1 MKPVSPTI
9 TRNQHSQSGVA
20 LITALLIVS
29 LVTVAA
35 VAMASRQQLDIRR
48 TANILQGDQAY
59 IFALGGEAIAKQVLI
74 KDKAAIDEMEDDW
87 AVEVPPMP
95 FKGGFLQFS
104 MKDMAGLFNL
114 NNLIDVDGKPSQYDI
129 ERFKNLIEVLKNKD
143 DASEELKQ
151 AFTNDLANAVVDWID
166 ADTDVLS
173 GGAEDSD
180 YLERERPYRAAN
192 RIMVTPSELM
202 LVKGFTPVIYNALRP
217 FVIALPV
224 RTKLN
229 VNTAKEE
236 ILRSLCKDYTKPDLS
251 KLNRSEGTNLQSL
264 LAGATQGGSGD
275 EVDYD
280 VFKNVNDFG
289 SHVAFAGCDFIGVA
303 APAKSG
309 KGTTPAGGTAAPA
322 GGTTA
327 GLPPLSDVVS
337 VNSEYFL
344 LESYAEVGPEDR
356 RVRRNLYS
364 LLQRKDGKVT
374 SIMRAQGSL

>member
-1 MKPVSPTI
+1 MKSISTMI
-9 TRNQHSQSGVA
+9 KYNSHSHSQSGIA

-29 LVTVAA
+29 LVTIAA

-59 IFALGGEAIAKQVLI
+59 VFALGGEAIARQVLI

-114 NNLIDVDGKPSQYDI
+114 NNLIDVDGKPSQYDV
-129 ERFKNLIEVLKNKD
+129 ERFRQLIDVLKND
-143 DASEELKQ
+143 DEASEELKQ
-151 AFTNDLANAVVDWID
+151 VFTNDLVNAVVDWID
-166 ADTDVLS
+166 ADTDILS

-192 RIMVTPSELM
+192 RIMVSPSELM
-202 LVKGFTPVIYNALRP
+202 LVKGFTPVIYNAVRP
-217 FVIALPV
+217 FVITLPE

-229 VNTAKEE
+229 VNTAKEQV
-236 ILRSLCKDYTKPDLS
+236 IRALFKDHTCPDLS
-251 KLNRSEGTNLQSL
+251 KINRSTGTNLQSL
-264 LAGATQGGSGD
+264 LAEATQGSSTE
-275 EVDYD
+275 EVSYD
-280 VFKNVNDFG
+280 VFKNVQDFG
-289 SHVAFAGCDFIGVA
+289 SHDAFAGCPFIGVA
-303 APAKSG
+303 DPK
-309 KGTTPAGGTAAPA
+309 KPDKDAGQA
-322 GGTTA
+322 GDITD
-327 GLPPLSDVVS
+327 GLSPLSDVVA

-344 LESYAEVGPEDR
+344 LESYAEVGPDDR